1 MEKLLTQAQALKQ
14 EIVARRRDLHKH
26 PESAWTEFRTASI
39 VAQEL
44 TDLGFEVL
52 VGDEVIVAAE
62 MMGVPDALTL
72 KKCKVVKQV

>member
-44 TDLGFEVL
+44 TDLGYGVHCVEVYETPNNCA
-52 VGDEVIVAAE
+52 VYEE
-62 MMGVPDALTL
+62 E
-72 KKCKVVKQV
+72 

>member
-62 MMGVPDALTL
+62 MMVF
-72 KKCKVVKQV
+72 V